1 MATHEGEMAMKRWYI
16 TPVLMAALLSNN
28 AFAEWARVG
37 ENDRSTAYADTA
49 TIHRSGNT
57 ATYWVL
63 FDYKAVQVSARSGR
77 RYLSEKSQREIDCQ
91 SERDR
96 ALFFTW
102 HSDQMGNGTV
112 IYTGNKPTNWEPT
125 SSPGSFANTFWKFV
139 CSNK

>member
-1 MATHEGEMAMKRWYI
+1 
-16 TPVLMAALLSNN
+16 MAALLCNN

-37 ENDRSTAYADTA
+37 ENDRSTAYADAT

-63 FDYKAVQVSARSGR
+63 FDYKAVQESARSGK

-96 ALFFTW
+96 AIFITW
-102 HSDQMGNGTV
+102 HSDQMGNGTIV
-112 IYTGNKPTNWEPT
+112 YTRNKPTNWEPT
-125 SSPGSFANTFWKFV
+125 SSPGSFARAFGIFV
-139 CSNK
+139 CGK

>member
-1 MATHEGEMAMKRWYI
+1 MKKYVVPAMM
-16 TPVLMAALLSNN
+16 VSLLSNS
-28 AFAEWARVG
+28 AAAEWVRVG
-37 ENDRSTAYADTA
+37 ENNRSIAYADTA
-49 TIHRSGNT
+49 IRRSGDT

-63 FDYKAVQVSARSGR
+63 FDYKAVQESARSGR

-112 IYTGNKPTNWEPT
+112 VYTRNKPTNWEPT
-125 SSPGSFANTFWKFV
+125 SSPGSFANAFWKFV
-139 CSNK
+139 CSKK